1 MSTPTSSSS
10 FALAKVLPSSVTAWM
25 ADRPHAV
32 DTIMLF
38 VAFQIAYAATNPS
51 IQWQYMAIYGL
62 GLLLVTKVAHSPL
75 EFFKGGI
82 ADTAT
87 DRSSYAILAGS
98 TFISWI
104 FAKSIQ
110 NASILGARY
119 GILGG
124 FAYGTW
130 YIAFLSVGVVC
141 YYLRTN
147 QGYTSLQ
154 EAIFERYGSIASIS
168 YSLAVL
174 FRLYQEIWSNSLV
187 VASFYGD
194 YNTASWWIAALL
206 STFIPF
212 VYVSLGGLRSSL
224 ISDVIQALLAV
235 ILLVTVL
242 GVIGKQVNELSDE
255 CEVAGRGDCNL
266 FQWDTNVGVATNT
279 LEGGWDLAIVGLI
292 QGLFSY
298 PFFDPV
304 LTDRA
309 FLASP
314 KTMLRAFLTGGV
326 ISFLFIFFFGFIGI
340 FGNLAATVD
349 ETIDPALLTGIST
362 GIPADVARYLG
373 TGVFTITNIIFMTTS
388 ISTLDSAFASTAKLF
403 AELRTFFWKWKPEK
417 LANVTDQHVALGRF
431 AIRFIAL
438 LGTLPLLQDPSA
450 LDATTVSG
458 TVVLG
463 LGPPIMALLFLPREP
478 NSYYPL
484 AFLSS
489 FWLGALLGLLFQL
502 SNENPNALD
511 WQHLTVG
518 EGSYAK
524 LLWFNLVGSV
534 ATLGAF
540 VVFFGLEKYVLSKVV
555 PLYAWH
561 AQVLEVHEGKSV
573 HGMGNDELSH
583 KLDRSNEDHDKE
595 LESID
600 SSSEEVASGGSA
612 GEEDND
618 TSTKLEAD
626 KV

>member
-154 EAIFERYGSIASIS
+154 EAIFER
-168 YSLAVL
+168 LAVL

-450 LDATTVSG
+450 LDATTVS
-458 TVVLG
+458 
-463 LGPPIMALLFLPREP
+463 
-478 NSYYPL
+478 
-484 AFLSS
+484 
-489 FWLGALLGLLFQL
+489 
-502 SNENPNALD
+502 D